1 MSVGFTK
8 FVLLLAATFC
18 LFTAASSGVFPR
30 QFADRLGLAILGTSG
45 YNEIRAQYAGFFL
58 TVGAIC
64 VAALV
69 GYINR
74 RSACIILAVVFGGL
88 IMGRVV
94 SLVINRGFEG
104 YTSTILALYAIDAT
118 GLLLALVA
126 LAVDRDSGQG
136 AFRK

>member
-1 MSVGFTK
+1 MSVWFSK
-8 FVLLLAATFC
+8 SVLLLAALFC
-18 LFTAASSGVFPR
+18 LFTAAGSGVFPR
-30 QFADRLGLAILGTSG
+30 QFANRLGLTILDTNG

-58 TVGAIC
+58 MVAAIC
-64 VAALV
+64 IAALA

-74 RSACIILAVVFGGL
+74 RSAYTVFAAVFGGL
-88 IMGRVV
+88 IMGRVA
-94 SLVINRGFEG
+94 SLAINRGFEG

-126 LAVDRDSGQG
+126 IAVDRDDGHG